1 MKYEMGDKLEAVSMQ
16 EEKEKKEIEREDGE
30 EDDHVELSD
39 SEEGS
44 NTRQQ
49 PWTKQITIRG
59 LVVSILLGIVYSVI
73 VMKLNLT
80 TGLVPNLNVS
90 AALLAFLIIR
100 SWTNILQRAGYV
112 TRPFTKQE
120 NTMIQ
125 TCAVACYS
133 IAVGGVLINIITSI

>member
-1 MKYEMGDKLEAVSMQ
+1 MGDKLEAVSMQ
-16 EEKEKKEIEREDGE
+16 EEKEKKEIEREDAE

-39 SEEGS
+39 PEGS
-44 NTRQQ
+44 NKRQQ

-80 TGLVPNLNVS
+80 TGLVPQLNVS
-90 AALLAFLIIR
+90 AVLLAFLIIR
-100 SWTNILQRAGYV
+100 SWTKVLQRAGYV
-112 TRPFTKQE
+112 SRPFTKQE

-133 IAVGGVLINIITSI
+133 IAVGGVLINII